1 MQDLTKITTPFGLL
15 DEETQ
20 KALRGNN
27 GPLECY
33 EDDVGLWLE
42 VDRPHWFAGKVYRV
56 KPQPH
61 KPQPQKPRE
70 FWIVGEGEAWDSYEE
85 ARASTKYM
93 SDKAIIHVREVIE
106 Q

>member
-15 DEETQ
+15 DEETR

-27 GPLECY
+27 GPFE
-33 EDDVGLWLE
+33 
-42 VDRPHWFAGKVYRV
+42 WFDCDGNWNEKMSPTWQKTVVYRA
-56 KPQPH
+56 KPP
-61 KPQPQKPRE
+61 PQKPRE

-93 SDKAIIHVREVIE
+93 SDKAIIHVREVME
-106 Q
+106 K